1 MKTIL
6 VILLLAALA
15 LWADLL
21 LASTGLAIV
30 AVALLVGDLVAS
42 LPESPCNHNCSQ
54 GDNCTCEL
62 ASRRPK
68 G

>member
-6 VILLLAALA
+6 CILLAAALA
-15 LWADLL
+15 LLFGLDL
-21 LASTGLAIV
+21 AAGGLIVVAIV
-30 AVALLVGDLVAS
+30 LLVGDLVAS
-42 LPESPCNHNCSQ
+42 LPESPCTQNCSQ

-62 ASRRPK
+62 ASRRPR